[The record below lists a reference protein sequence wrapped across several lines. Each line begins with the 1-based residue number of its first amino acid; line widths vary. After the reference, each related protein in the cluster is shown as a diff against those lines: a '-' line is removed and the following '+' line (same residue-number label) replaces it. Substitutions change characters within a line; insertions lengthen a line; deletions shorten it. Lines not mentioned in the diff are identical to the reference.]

1 MRCVGESSI
10 GFQTQTEGI
19 SANTTEQY
27 WRKIAVF
34 ALNSTSGN
42 LVFGRLRSINSH
54 IPITRVPK
62 WCRTKRMKS
71 SIDNPTVSGLGGKDN
86 LFRSL
91 KAIYRAW
98 MSQEPRDQTFLAS
111 QQSAPQHHVD
121 ELRQTDLARNLYS
134 LENRMRRSN
143 RPSNV
148 EQMNDRE

>member
-1 MRCVGESSI
+1 
-10 GFQTQTEGI
+10 
-19 SANTTEQY
+19 
-27 WRKIAVF
+27 
-34 ALNSTSGN
+34 
-42 LVFGRLRSINSH
+42 
-54 IPITRVPK
+54 
-62 WCRTKRMKS
+62 
-71 SIDNPTVSGLGGKDN
+71 
-86 LFRSL
+86 
-91 KAIYRAW
+91 